1 MWIKNITYN
10 NLRQM
15 DRDSKMKKDRNK
27 LRLIKRVKQFYPFDY
42 QYLLD
47 IEMEALKQMS
57 EYQRTKGICV
67 NSERYAEQIKTA
79 INVLKI
85 ALDGNIQCSYDY
97 KQWWMPVYVNTKN
110 YRRFFLI
117 DLDVDD
123 PLVVCSIREEKA
135 WHLYCKIREYFMRT
149 WWD

>member
-1 MWIKNITYN
+1 
-10 NLRQM
+10 M
-15 DRDSKMKKDRNK
+15 DGDSKMKKDKNK

-67 NSERYAEQIKTA
+67 NSERYAEQMKTA

-85 ALDGNIQCSYDY
+85 ALDGNIQCSHDY

-110 YRRFFLI
+110 YRRFFPINLEI
-117 DLDVDD
+117 HD
-123 PLVVCSIREEKA
+123 PLIVCSIREEKA

>member
-1 MWIKNITYN
+1 MWVKNITYN

-15 DRDSKMKKDRNK
+15 DGDSKMKKDRNILK
-27 LRLIKRVKQFYPFDY
+27 LIKRTKNFKPFDY
-42 QYLLD
+42 QYLLE

-57 EYQRTKGICV
+57 EYQRAKGICV

-85 ALDGNIQCSYDY
+85 ALDGNIQCSHDY

-110 YRRFFLI
+110 YRRFFPINLEI
-117 DLDVDD
+117 HD
-123 PLVVCSIREEKA
+123 PLIVCSIREEKA

>member
-1 MWIKNITYN
+1 MGRNSK
-10 NLRQM
+10 LK
-15 DRDSKMKKDRNK
+15 RDKNK
-27 LRLIKRVKQFYPFDY
+27 LRLINKVKKYEPFDY

-85 ALDGNIQCSYDY
+85 ALDGNIQCSRDY

-110 YRRFFLI
+110 YKRFFVK
-117 DLDVDD
+117 DMETDD
-123 PLVVCSIREEKA
+123 PLIVCSIREEKA
-135 WHLYCKIREYFMRT
+135 WHLYSKIREYFMRT

>member
-1 MWIKNITYN
+1 
-10 NLRQM
+10 M
-15 DRDSKMKKDRNK
+15 DGDSKMKKDKNI
-27 LRLIKRVKQFYPFDY
+27 LELIKRTKKFKPFDY

-85 ALDGNIQCSYDY
+85 ALDGNIQCSHDY

-110 YRRFFLI
+110 YRRFFPINLEI
-117 DLDVDD
+117 HD
-123 PLVVCSIREEKA
+123 PLIVCSIREEKA

>member
-15 DRDSKMKKDRNK
+15 DGDSKMKKDRNILK
-27 LRLIKRVKQFYPFDY
+27 LIKRTKKFKPFDY

-67 NSERYAEQIKTA
+67 NSKRYAEQMKTA

-85 ALDGNIQCSYDY
+85 ALDGNIQCSHDY

-110 YRRFFLI
+110 YRRFFPINLEI
-117 DLDVDD
+117 HD
-123 PLVVCSIREEKA
+123 PLIVCSVREEKA

>member
-1 MWIKNITYN
+1 MWTKNITYN

-15 DRDSKMKKDRNK
+15 DGDSKMKKDRNILK
-27 LRLIKRVKQFYPFDY
+27 LIKRTKNFKPFDY
-42 QYLLD
+42 QYLLE

-67 NSERYAEQIKTA
+67 NSERYAKQIKTA

-85 ALDGNIQCSYDY
+85 ALDGNIQCSHDY

-110 YRRFFLI
+110 YRRFFPINLEI
-117 DLDVDD
+117 HD

>member
-1 MWIKNITYN
+1 MGRNSK
-10 NLRQM
+10 LK
-15 DRDSKMKKDRNK
+15 RDKNK
-27 LRLIKRVKQFYPFDY
+27 LRLINKVKKYEPFDY
-42 QYLLD
+42 QYLLE
-47 IEMEALKQMS
+47 IEIEALKQMS

-85 ALDGNIQCSYDY
+85 ALDGNIQCSHDY

-110 YRRFFLI
+110 YKRFFI
-117 DLDVDD
+117 KDMETDD
-123 PLVVCSIREEKA
+123 PLIVCSIREEKA

>member
-15 DRDSKMKKDRNK
+15 DGDSKMKKDRNILK
-27 LRLIKRVKQFYPFDY
+27 LIKRTKNFKPFDY

-85 ALDGNIQCSYDY
+85 ALDGNIQCSHDY

-110 YRRFFLI
+110 YRRFFPINLEI
-117 DLDVDD
+117 HD
-123 PLVVCSIREEKA
+123 PLIICSIREEKA

>member
-1 MWIKNITYN
+1 MGRNSKIK
-10 NLRQM
+10 
-15 DRDSKMKKDRNK
+15 RDKNK
-27 LRLIKRVKQFYPFDY
+27 LRLINKVKKYEPFDY
-42 QYLLD
+42 QYLLE

-67 NSERYAEQIKTA
+67 NSERYAEQMKTA

-85 ALDGNIQCSYDY
+85 ALDGNIQCSSDY

-110 YRRFFLI
+110 YKRFFI
-117 DLDVDD
+117 RDMEIND
-123 PLVVCSIREEKA
+123 PLTVCSIREEKA

>member
-15 DRDSKMKKDRNK
+15 DGDSKMKKDRNK

-85 ALDGNIQCSYDY
+85 ALDGNIQCSHDY

-110 YRRFFLI
+110 YRRFFPINLEI
-117 DLDVDD
+117 HD

>member
-1 MWIKNITYN
+1 MGRNSKIK
-10 NLRQM
+10 
-15 DRDSKMKKDRNK
+15 RDKNK
-27 LRLIKRVKQFYPFDY
+27 LRLINKVKKYEPFDY
-42 QYLLD
+42 QYLLE

-67 NSERYAEQIKTA
+67 NSKRYAEQMKTA

-85 ALDGNIQCSYDY
+85 ALDGNIQCSSDY
-97 KQWWMPVYVNTKN
+97 KQWWMAVYVNTKN
-110 YRRFFLI
+110 YKRFFI
-117 DLDVDD
+117 KDMEIND
-123 PLVVCSIREEKA
+123 PLTVCSIREEKA

>member
-15 DRDSKMKKDRNK
+15 DGDSKMKKDRNK

-85 ALDGNIQCSYDY
+85 ALDGNIQCSHDY

-110 YRRFFLI
+110 YRRFFPINLEI
-117 DLDVDD
+117 HD
-123 PLVVCSIREEKA
+123 PLIVCSIREEKA

>member
-15 DRDSKMKKDRNK
+15 DGDSKMKKNRNILK
-27 LRLIKRVKQFYPFDY
+27 LIKRTKNFKPFDY

-67 NSERYAEQIKTA
+67 NSERYAEQMKTA
-79 INVLKI
+79 ISVLKI
-85 ALDGNIQCSYDY
+85 ALDGNIQCSHDY

-110 YRRFFLI
+110 YRRFFPINLEI
-117 DLDVDD
+117 HD
-123 PLVVCSIREEKA
+123 PLIICSIREEKA

>member
-15 DRDSKMKKDRNK
+15 DGDSKMKKDRNK

-42 QYLLD
+42 EYLLD
-47 IEMEALKQMS
+47 IEIEALKQMS

-85 ALDGNIQCSYDY
+85 ALDGNIQCSHDY

-110 YRRFFLI
+110 YRRFFPINLEI
-117 DLDVDD
+117 HD
-123 PLVVCSIREEKA
+123 PLIVCSIREEKA

>member
-1 MWIKNITYN
+1 MGRNSKIK
-10 NLRQM
+10 
-15 DRDSKMKKDRNK
+15 RDKNK
-27 LRLIKRVKQFYPFDY
+27 LRLINKVKKYEPFDY
-42 QYLLD
+42 QYLLE

-85 ALDGNIQCSYDY
+85 ALDGNIQCSHDY

-110 YRRFFLI
+110 YKRFFI
-117 DLDVDD
+117 KDMEIND
-123 PLVVCSIREEKA
+123 PLTVCSIREEKA

>member
-10 NLRQM
+10 DLRQM
-15 DRDSKMKKDRNK
+15 DGDSKMKKDRNK

-85 ALDGNIQCSYDY
+85 ALDGNIQCSHDY

-110 YRRFFLI
+110 YRRFFPINLEI
-117 DLDVDD
+117 HD
-123 PLVVCSIREEKA
+123 PLIVCSIREEKA

>member
-1 MWIKNITYN
+1 
-10 NLRQM
+10 M
-15 DRDSKMKKDRNK
+15 DGDSKMKKDRNK

-85 ALDGNIQCSYDY
+85 ALDGNIQCSHDY

-110 YRRFFLI
+110 YRRFFPINLEI
-117 DLDVDD
+117 HD
-123 PLVVCSIREEKA
+123 PLIVCSIREEKA

>member
-15 DRDSKMKKDRNK
+15 DGDSKMKKDRNILK
-27 LRLIKRVKQFYPFDY
+27 LIKRTKNFKPFDY
-42 QYLLD
+42 QYLLE

-57 EYQRTKGICV
+57 EYQRAKGICV

-85 ALDGNIQCSYDY
+85 ALDGNIQCSHDY

-110 YRRFFLI
+110 YRRFFPINLEI
-117 DLDVDD
+117 HD
-123 PLVVCSIREEKA
+123 PLIVCSIREEKA

-149 WWD
+149 SWD

>member
-1 MWIKNITYN
+1 
-10 NLRQM
+10 M
-15 DRDSKMKKDRNK
+15 DGDSEMKKDKNK

-42 QYLLD
+42 AYLLD
-47 IEMEALKQMS
+47 IEIEALKQMA
-57 EYQRTKGICV
+57 EYQESKGICV
-67 NSERYAEQIKTA
+67 NSKRYAEQMKTA

-85 ALDGNIQCSYDY
+85 ALDGNIQCSHDY

-110 YRRFFLI
+110 YRRFFPINLEI
-117 DLDVDD
+117 HD
-123 PLVVCSIREEKA
+123 PLIVCSIREEKA

>member
-1 MWIKNITYN
+1 
-10 NLRQM
+10 M
-15 DRDSKMKKDRNK
+15 DGNSKMKKDKNI
-27 LRLIKRVKQFYPFDY
+27 LELIKRTKKFKPFDY

-85 ALDGNIQCSYDY
+85 ALNGNIQCSSDY

-110 YRRFFLI
+110 YKRFFI
-117 DLDVDD
+117 KDMETND
-123 PLVVCSIREEKA
+123 PLIVCSIREEKA

>member
-1 MWIKNITYN
+1 
-10 NLRQM
+10 M
-15 DRDSKMKKDRNK
+15 DGDSKMKKDKNK

-42 QYLLD
+42 QYLLN

-67 NSERYAEQIKTA
+67 NSERYAEQMKTA
-79 INVLKI
+79 VNVLKI
-85 ALDGNIQCSYDY
+85 ALDGNIQCSHDY

-110 YRRFFLI
+110 YRRFFPINLEI
-117 DLDVDD
+117 HD
-123 PLVVCSIREEKA
+123 PLIVCSIREEKA

>member
-1 MWIKNITYN
+1 
-10 NLRQM
+10 
-15 DRDSKMKKDRNK
+15 MKKDRNI
-27 LRLIKRVKQFYPFDY
+27 LELIKRTKKFKPFDY

-85 ALDGNIQCSYDY
+85 ALDGNIQCSHDY

-110 YRRFFLI
+110 YRRFFPINLEI
-117 DLDVDD
+117 HD

-135 WHLYCKIREYFMRT
+135 WYLYCKIREYFMRT

>member
-1 MWIKNITYN
+1 
-10 NLRQM
+10 M
-15 DRDSKMKKDRNK
+15 DGDSKMKKDKNK

-42 QYLLD
+42 QYLLN

-67 NSERYAEQIKTA
+67 NSERYAEQMKTA

-85 ALDGNIQCSYDY
+85 ALDGNIQCSHDY

-110 YRRFFLI
+110 YRRFFPINLEI
-117 DLDVDD
+117 HD
-123 PLVVCSIREEKA
+123 PLIVCSIREEKA

>member
-15 DRDSKMKKDRNK
+15 DGDSKMKKDRNILK
-27 LRLIKRVKQFYPFDY
+27 LIKRTKKFKPFDY

-57 EYQRTKGICV
+57 EYQRAKGICV

-85 ALDGNIQCSYDY
+85 ALDGNIQCSHDY

-110 YRRFFLI
+110 YRRFFPINLEI
-117 DLDVDD
+117 HD

-135 WHLYCKIREYFMRT
+135 WHLYRKIREYFMRT

>member
-1 MWIKNITYN
+1 MGRNSKIK
-10 NLRQM
+10 
-15 DRDSKMKKDRNK
+15 RDKNK
-27 LRLIKRVKQFYPFDY
+27 LRLINKVKKYEPFDY
-42 QYLLD
+42 QYLLE

-85 ALDGNIQCSYDY
+85 ALDGNIQCSSDY

-110 YRRFFLI
+110 YKRFFI
-117 DLDVDD
+117 KDMEIND
-123 PLVVCSIREEKA
+123 PLTVCSIREEKA

>member
-15 DRDSKMKKDRNK
+15 DGDSKMKKDRNILK
-27 LRLIKRVKQFYPFDY
+27 LIKRTKKFKPFDY

-67 NSERYAEQIKTA
+67 NS
-79 INVLKI
+79 
-85 ALDGNIQCSYDY
+85 
-97 KQWWMPVYVNTKN
+97 
-110 YRRFFLI
+110 
-117 DLDVDD
+117 
-123 PLVVCSIREEKA
+123 
-135 WHLYCKIREYFMRT
+135 
-149 WWD
+149 

>member
-15 DRDSKMKKDRNK
+15 DGDSKMKKDRNILK
-27 LRLIKRVKQFYPFDY
+27 LIKRTKNFKPFDY
-42 QYLLD
+42 QYLLE

-57 EYQRTKGICV
+57 EYQRAKGICV

-85 ALDGNIQCSYDY
+85 ALDGNIQCSHDY

-110 YRRFFLI
+110 YRRFFPINLEI
-117 DLDVDD
+117 HD
-123 PLVVCSIREEKA
+123 PLIVCSIREEKA

>member
-1 MWIKNITYN
+1 
-10 NLRQM
+10 M
-15 DRDSKMKKDRNK
+15 DGNSKMKKDRNK

-42 QYLLD
+42 QYLLN

-67 NSERYAEQIKTA
+67 NSERYAEQMKTA

-85 ALDGNIQCSYDY
+85 ALDGNIQCSHDY

-110 YRRFFLI
+110 YRRFFPINLEI
-117 DLDVDD
+117 HD
-123 PLVVCSIREEKA
+123 PLIVCSIREEKA

>member
-1 MWIKNITYN
+1 
-10 NLRQM
+10 M
-15 DRDSKMKKDRNK
+15 DEDSKMKKDRNILK
-27 LRLIKRVKQFYPFDY
+27 LIKRTKNFKPFDY

-67 NSERYAEQIKTA
+67 NSERYAEQTKTA

-85 ALDGNIQCSYDY
+85 ALDGNIQCSHDY
-97 KQWWMPVYVNTKN
+97 KQWWMPVYVNIKN
-110 YRRFFLI
+110 YRRFFPINLEI
-117 DLDVDD
+117 HD
-123 PLVVCSIREEKA
+123 PLIVCSIREEKA

>member
-15 DRDSKMKKDRNK
+15 DGDSKMKKDRNILK
-27 LRLIKRVKQFYPFDY
+27 LIKRTKNFKPFDY
-42 QYLLD
+42 QYLLE

-57 EYQRTKGICV
+57 EYQIIKGVFV
-67 NSERYAEQIKTA
+67 NNKRYAEQMKTA

-85 ALDGNIQCSYDY
+85 ALDGNIQCSSDY

-110 YRRFFLI
+110 YKRFFI
-117 DLDVDD
+117 KDMETND
-123 PLVVCSIREEKA
+123 PLTVCSIREEKA